1 MPTFTHG
8 KNAAFKIDD
17 SGGTLRDISNV
28 LTDVAVSRTAD
39 VAEVSAF
46 SNSSKAYVA
55 GLKDATITISGSFDA
70 TVDGYLS
77 GILGVE
83 GSFEF
88 YPIGTTGGNPKAS
101 GEAICTSYDRTPA
114 PPLVPAAP
122 KSTVASLEL
131 LVTAV
136 GVSKDLPL

>member
-17 SGGTLRDISNV
+17 SGGTLRDITDV

-101 GEAICTSYDRTPA
+101 GEAICTSYDRTPDVGGA
-114 PPLVPAAP
+114 V
-122 KSTVASLEL
+122 TFTASFQVSGD
-131 LVTAV
+131 VTEGTA
-136 GVSKDLPL
+136 

>member
-17 SGGTLRDISNV
+17 SGGTLRDISDV

-77 GILGVE
+77 GILGAE

-101 GEAICTSYDRTPA
+101 GEAICTSYDRTPDVGGA
-114 PPLVPAAP
+114 VTFTAAFQV
-122 KSTVASLEL
+122 SGD
-131 LVTAV
+131 VTEGTA
-136 GVSKDLPL
+136 

>member
-28 LTDVAVSRTAD
+28 LTDVAISRTAD

-101 GEAICTSYDRTPA
+101 GEAIMTSYDRTPDIGGA
-114 PPLVPAAP
+114 VTFTAAFQV
-122 KSTVASLEL
+122 SGD
-131 LVTAV
+131 VTEGTA
-136 GVSKDLPL
+136 

>member
-17 SGGTLRDISNV
+17 SGGTLRDISDV
-28 LTDVAVSRTAD
+28 LTDVSISRTAD

-46 SNSSKAYVA
+46 SNSSKAFVS
-55 GLKDATITISGSFDA
+55 GLKDATLTISGSFDA

-77 GILGVE
+77 GILGSE

-101 GEAICTSYDRTPA
+101 GEAIMTSYDRTPDIGGA
-114 PPLVPAAP
+114 VTF
-122 KSTVASLEL
+122 SASFQVSGD
-131 LVTAV
+131 VTEGTA
-136 GVSKDLPL
+136 

>member
-8 KNAAFKIDD
+8 KNAAFMIDD
-17 SGGTLRDISNV
+17 SGGTLRDISDV
-28 LTDVAVSRTAD
+28 LTDVSISRTAD

-46 SNSSKAYVA
+46 SNSSKAFVS
-55 GLKDATITISGSFDA
+55 GLKDATLTISGSFDA

-77 GILGVE
+77 GILGSE

-101 GEAICTSYDRTPA
+101 GEAIMTSYDRTPDIGGA
-114 PPLVPAAP
+114 VTF
-122 KSTVASLEL
+122 SASFQVSGD
-131 LVTAV
+131 VTEGTA
-136 GVSKDLPL
+136 

>member
-17 SGGTLRDISNV
+17 SGGTIRDISDV
-28 LTDVAVSRTAD
+28 LTDVSISRTAD

-46 SNSSKAYVA
+46 CNSSKAFVA
-55 GLKDATITISGSFDA
+55 GLKDATLTISGSFDA

-101 GEAICTSYDRTPA
+101 GEAIMTSYDRTPDIGGA
-114 PPLVPAAP
+114 VTFTAAFQV
-122 KSTVASLEL
+122 SGD
-131 LVTAV
+131 VTEGTA
-136 GVSKDLPL
+136 

>member
-17 SGGTLRDISNV
+17 SGGTLRDISDV

-77 GILGVE
+77 GIIGSE

-88 YPIGTTGGNPKAS
+88 YPIGTTGGNPKSS
-101 GEAICTSYDRTPA
+101 GEAICTSYDRTPDVGGA
-114 PPLVPAAP
+114 V
-122 KSTVASLEL
+122 SFTASFQVSGD
-131 LVTAV
+131 VTEGTA
-136 GVSKDLPL
+136 

>member
-28 LTDVAVSRTAD
+28 LTDVSISRTAD

-46 SNSSKAYVA
+46 SNSSKAFVA
-55 GLKDATITISGSFDA
+55 GLKDATLTISGSFDA

-77 GILGVE
+77 GILGAE

-101 GEAICTSYDRTPA
+101 GEAIMTSYDRTPDIGGA
-114 PPLVPAAP
+114 VTFTAAFQV
-122 KSTVASLEL
+122 SGDTTET
-131 LVTAV
+131 TA
-136 GVSKDLPL
+136 

>member
-17 SGGTLRDISNV
+17 SGGTLRDISDV

-55 GLKDATITISGSFDA
+55 GLKDATITVSGSFDA

-77 GILGVE
+77 AILGSE

-88 YPIGTTGGNPKAS
+88 YPIGTTGGM
-101 GEAICTSYDRTPA
+101 TSYDRTPDVGGA
-114 PPLVPAAP
+114 V
-122 KSTVASLEL
+122 SFTASFQVSGD
-131 LVTAV
+131 VTETTA
-136 GVSKDLPL
+136 

>member
-8 KNAAFKIDD
+8 QNAAFKIDD
-17 SGGTLRDISNV
+17 SGGTIRDISDV
-28 LTDVAVSRTAD
+28 LTDVSISRTAD

-46 SNSSKAYVA
+46 SNSSKAFVS
-55 GLKDATITISGSFDA
+55 GLKDATLTISGSFDA

-77 GILGVE
+77 GILGSE

-101 GEAICTSYDRTPA
+101 GEAIMTSYDRTPDIGGA
-114 PPLVPAAP
+114 VTFTAAFQV
-122 KSTVASLEL
+122 SGD
-131 LVTAV
+131 VTEGTA
-136 GVSKDLPL
+136 

>member
-8 KNAAFKIDD
+8 KSAVFKIDD

-28 LTDVAVSRTAD
+28 LTDVSISKTAD

-55 GLKDATITISGSFDA
+55 GLKDAVITISGSFDA
-70 TVDGYLS
+70 TVDGYLKAIV
-77 GILGVE
+77 GTAA

-101 GEAICTSYDRTPA
+101 GNAICTSYDRTPDVGGA
-114 PPLVPAAP
+114 V
-122 KSTVASLEL
+122 SFSASFQVSGD
-131 LVTAV
+131 VTEGTA
-136 GVSKDLPL
+136 

>member
-17 SGGTLRDISNV
+17 SGGTIRDISDV
-28 LTDVAVSRTAD
+28 LTDVSISRTAD

-46 SNSSKAYVA
+46 SNSSKAFVS
-55 GLKDATITISGSFDA
+55 GLTDANLTISGSYDA

-77 GILGVE
+77 GILGSE

-101 GEAICTSYDRTPA
+101 GEAIMTSYDRTPDIGGA
-114 PPLVPAAP
+114 VTFTAAFQV
-122 KSTVASLEL
+122 SGD
-131 LVTAV
+131 VTEGTA
-136 GVSKDLPL
+136 

>member
-17 SGGTLRDISNV
+17 SGGTLRDITNV

-70 TVDGYLS
+70 TVDGYLK
-77 GILGVE
+77 GILGAE

-101 GEAICTSYDRTPA
+101 GECIMTSYDRTPDVGGA
-114 PPLVPAAP
+114 VTFTAAFQV
-122 KSTVASLEL
+122 SGD
-131 LVTAV
+131 VTEGTA
-136 GVSKDLPL
+136 

>member
-17 SGGTLRDISNV
+17 SGGTLRDISDV
-28 LTDVAVSRTAD
+28 LTDVAISRTAD

-101 GEAICTSYDRTPA
+101 GEAICTSYDRTPDVGGA
-114 PPLVPAAP
+114 VTFTAAFQV
-122 KSTVASLEL
+122 SGD
-131 LVTAV
+131 VTEGTA
-136 GVSKDLPL
+136 

>member
-8 KNAAFKIDD
+8 KSAAFKLDD

-28 LTDVAVSRTAD
+28 LTDVSVSRTAD

-55 GLKDATITISGSFDA
+55 GLKDANITISGSFDA
-70 TVDGYLS
+70 TVDGYLK

-83 GSFEF
+83 VDFEF
-88 YPIGTTGGNPKAS
+88 YPIGTTSGNPKAS
-101 GEAICTSYDRTPA
+101 GKVIMTSYDRTPD
-114 PPLVPAAP
+114 VGG
-122 KSTVASLEL
+122 
-131 LVTAV
+131 AV
-136 GVSKDLPL
+136 GFSAAFQVSGDVTEGTA

>member
-8 KNAAFKIDD
+8 KSAAFKIDD

-28 LTDVAVSRTAD
+28 LTDVAVSRSAD

-70 TVDGYLS
+70 TVDGYLK
-77 GILGVE
+77 GILGAS

-88 YPIGTTGGNPKAS
+88 YPIGNTGGNPKVT
-101 GEAICTSYDRTPA
+101 GEAICTSYDRTPDVGGA
-114 PPLVPAAP
+114 VTFTAAFQV
-122 KSTVASLEL
+122 SGD
-131 LVTAV
+131 VTEGTA
-136 GVSKDLPL
+136 

>member
-17 SGGTLRDISNV
+17 SGGTLRDISDV
-28 LTDVAVSRTAD
+28 LTDVSISRTAD

-46 SNSSKAYVA
+46 SNSSKAFVA
-55 GLKDATITISGSFDA
+55 VLKDATLTISGSFDA

-77 GILGVE
+77 GILGAE

-101 GEAICTSYDRTPA
+101 GEAIMTSYDRTPDIGGA
-114 PPLVPAAP
+114 VTFTAAFQV
-122 KSTVASLEL
+122 SGD
-131 LVTAV
+131 VTEGTA
-136 GVSKDLPL
+136 

>member
-17 SGGTLRDISNV
+17 SGGTLRDISDV
-28 LTDVAVSRTAD
+28 LTDVSISRTAD

-46 SNSSKAYVA
+46 SNSSKAFVS
-55 GLKDATITISGSFDA
+55 GLKDATLTISGSFDA

-101 GEAICTSYDRTPA
+101 GEAIMTSYDRTPDIGGA
-114 PPLVPAAP
+114 VTFTAAFQV
-122 KSTVASLEL
+122 SGD
-131 LVTAV
+131 VTEGTA
-136 GVSKDLPL
+136 

>member
-17 SGGTLRDISNV
+17 SGGTIRDISDV
-28 LTDVAVSRTAD
+28 LTDVSISRTAD

-46 SNSSKAYVA
+46 SNSSKAFVS
-55 GLKDATITISGSFDA
+55 GLKDATLTISGSFDA

-77 GILGVE
+77 GILGAE

-101 GEAICTSYDRTPA
+101 GEAIMTSYDRTPDIGGA
-114 PPLVPAAP
+114 VTFTAAFQV
-122 KSTVASLEL
+122 SGD
-131 LVTAV
+131 VTEGTA
-136 GVSKDLPL
+136 

>member
-8 KNAAFKIDD
+8 KSAAFKIDD

-28 LTDVAVSRTAD
+28 LTDVSVSKTAD

-46 SNSSKAYVA
+46 SSSSKAYVA

-101 GEAICTSYDRTPA
+101 GEAICTSYDRTPDVGGA
-114 PPLVPAAP
+114 VNFTAAFQV
-122 KSTVASLEL
+122 SGD
-131 LVTAV
+131 VTEGTA
-136 GVSKDLPL
+136 

>member
-8 KNAAFKIDD
+8 KSAVFKIDD
-17 SGGTLRDISNV
+17 SGGSLRDISNV
-28 LTDVAVSRTAD
+28 LTDISISKTAD

-55 GLKDATITISGSFDA
+55 GLKDAVITISGSFDA
-70 TVDGYLS
+70 TVDGYLKAIV
-77 GILGVE
+77 GTAA

-101 GEAICTSYDRTPA
+101 GNAICTSYDRTPDVGGA
-114 PPLVPAAP
+114 V
-122 KSTVASLEL
+122 SFSASFQVSGD
-131 LVTAV
+131 VTEGTA
-136 GVSKDLPL
+136 

>member
-17 SGGTLRDISNV
+17 SGGTLRDITDV

-70 TVDGYLS
+70 TVDGYLK
-77 GILGVE
+77 GILGAE

-88 YPIGTTGGNPKAS
+88 FPIGTTGGNPKAS
-101 GEAICTSYDRTPA
+101 GECIMTSYDRTPDVGGA
-114 PPLVPAAP
+114 VTFTAAFQV
-122 KSTVASLEL
+122 SGD
-131 LVTAV
+131 VTEGTA
-136 GVSKDLPL
+136 

>member
-8 KNAAFKIDD
+8 KSAAFKIDD

-28 LTDVAVSRTAD
+28 LTDVSVSKTAD

-70 TVDGYLS
+70 TVDGYLKAIVGAS
-77 GILGVE
+77 

-88 YPIGTTGGNPKAS
+88 FPIGNSSGLPKAS
-101 GEAICTSYDRTPA
+101 GEAICTSYDRTPDVGGA
-114 PPLVPAAP
+114 VTFTASFQVSGDVTEA
-122 KSTVASLEL
+122 TV
-131 LVTAV
+131 
-136 GVSKDLPL
+136 

>member
-28 LTDVAVSRTAD
+28 LTDVAVSRSAD

-70 TVDGYLS
+70 TVDGYLK
-77 GILGVE
+77 GILGAS

-88 YPIGTTGGNPKAS
+88 YPIGTTGGGNPKAS
-101 GEAICTSYDRTPA
+101 GDAICTSYDRTPDVGGA
-114 PPLVPAAP
+114 V
-122 KSTVASLEL
+122 SFSASFQVSGD
-131 LVTAV
+131 VTEGTA
-136 GVSKDLPL
+136 

>member
-17 SGGTLRDISNV
+17 SGGTLRDISDV
-28 LTDVAVSRTAD
+28 LTDVSISRTAD

-46 SNSSKAYVA
+46 SNSSQAFVR
-55 GLKDATITISGSFDA
+55 GLKDATLTISGSFDA

-77 GILGVE
+77 GILGSE

-101 GEAICTSYDRTPA
+101 GEAIMTSYDRTPDIGGA
-114 PPLVPAAP
+114 VTFTAAFQV
-122 KSTVASLEL
+122 SGD
-131 LVTAV
+131 VTEGTA
-136 GVSKDLPL
+136 

>member
-8 KNAAFKIDD
+8 KSAAFKIDD

-28 LTDVAVSRTAD
+28 LTDVSVSKTAD

-55 GLKDATITISGSFDA
+55 GLKDATISISGSFDA
-70 TVDGYLS
+70 TVDGYLKAIVGAS
-77 GILGVE
+77 

-88 YPIGTTGGNPKAS
+88 FPIGNSSGLPKAS
-101 GEAICTSYDRTPA
+101 GEAICTSYDRTPDVGGA
-114 PPLVPAAP
+114 VTFSASFQVSGDVTEA
-122 KSTVASLEL
+122 TV
-131 LVTAV
+131 
-136 GVSKDLPL
+136 

>member
-1 MPTFTHG
+1 MLTFTHG

-17 SGGTLRDISNV
+17 SGGTLRDITDV

-70 TVDGYLS
+70 TVDGYLK
-77 GILGVE
+77 GILGAE

-101 GEAICTSYDRTPA
+101 GECIMTSYDRTPDVGGA
-114 PPLVPAAP
+114 VTFTAAFQV
-122 KSTVASLEL
+122 SGD
-131 LVTAV
+131 VTEGTA
-136 GVSKDLPL
+136 

>member
-28 LTDVAVSRTAD
+28 LTDVSISRTAD

-46 SNSSKAYVA
+46 SNSSKAFVS
-55 GLKDATITISGSFDA
+55 GLKDATLTISGSFDA

-77 GILGVE
+77 GILGAE

-101 GEAICTSYDRTPA
+101 GEAIMTSYDRTPDIGGA
-114 PPLVPAAP
+114 VTFTAAFQV
-122 KSTVASLEL
+122 SGD
-131 LVTAV
+131 VTEGTA
-136 GVSKDLPL
+136 

>member
-28 LTDVAVSRTAD
+28 LTDVSISRTAD

-46 SNSSKAYVA
+46 SNSSKSFVS
-55 GLKDATITISGSFDA
+55 GLTDANLTISGSYDA

-77 GILGVE
+77 GILGAE

-101 GEAICTSYDRTPA
+101 GEAIMTSYDRTPDIGGA
-114 PPLVPAAP
+114 VTFTAAFQV
-122 KSTVASLEL
+122 SGDTTET
-131 LVTAV
+131 TA
-136 GVSKDLPL
+136 

>member
-28 LTDVAVSRTAD
+28 LTDVAVSRTAE

-101 GEAICTSYDRTPA
+101 GEAICTSYDRTPDVGGA
-114 PPLVPAAP
+114 VTFTAAFQV
-122 KSTVASLEL
+122 SGD
-131 LVTAV
+131 VTEGTA
-136 GVSKDLPL
+136 

>member
-28 LTDVAVSRTAD
+28 LTDVSISRTAD

-46 SNSSKAYVA
+46 SNSSKAFVA
-55 GLKDATITISGSFDA
+55 GLKDATLTISGSFDA

-77 GILGVE
+77 GILGAE

-101 GEAICTSYDRTPA
+101 GEAICTSYDRTPDVGGA
-114 PPLVPAAP
+114 VTFTAAFQV
-122 KSTVASLEL
+122 SGD
-131 LVTAV
+131 VTEGTA
-136 GVSKDLPL
+136 

>member
-8 KNAAFKIDD
+8 KSAVFKIDD
-17 SGGTLRDISNV
+17 SGGSLRDISNV
-28 LTDVAVSRTAD
+28 LTDISISKTAD

-55 GLKDATITISGSFDA
+55 GLKDAVITISGSFDA
-70 TVDGYLS
+70 TVDGYLKAIV
-77 GILGVE
+77 GTAA

-101 GEAICTSYDRTPA
+101 GDAICTSYDRTPDVGGA
-114 PPLVPAAP
+114 V
-122 KSTVASLEL
+122 SFTASFQVSGD
-131 LVTAV
+131 VTEGTA
-136 GVSKDLPL
+136 

>member
-28 LTDVAVSRTAD
+28 LTDVSISRTAD

-46 SNSSKAYVA
+46 SNSSKSFVS
-55 GLKDATITISGSFDA
+55 GLTDANLTISGSYDA

-77 GILGVE
+77 GILGAE

-88 YPIGTTGGNPKAS
+88 YPIGTTGGNPKVT
-101 GEAICTSYDRTPA
+101 GEAIMTSYDRTPDIGGA
-114 PPLVPAAP
+114 VTFTAAFQV
-122 KSTVASLEL
+122 SGD
-131 LVTAV
+131 VTEGTA
-136 GVSKDLPL
+136 

>member
-28 LTDVAVSRTAD
+28 LTDVAISRTAD

-101 GEAICTSYDRTPA
+101 GEAICTSYDRTPDVGGA
-114 PPLVPAAP
+114 VTFTAAFQV
-122 KSTVASLEL
+122 SGD
-131 LVTAV
+131 VTEGTA
-136 GVSKDLPL
+136 

>member
-8 KNAAFKIDD
+8 KSAAFKIDD

-28 LTDVAVSRTAD
+28 LTDVSVSKTAD

-70 TVDGYLS
+70 TVDGYLKAIV
-77 GILGVE
+77 GAA

-101 GEAICTSYDRTPA
+101 GEAICTSYDRTPDVGGA
-114 PPLVPAAP
+114 V
-122 KSTVASLEL
+122 SFSASFQVSGD
-131 LVTAV
+131 VTEGTA
-136 GVSKDLPL
+136 